1 MKKRNLRIAS
11 GVLAMALLVSTN
23 VFATTTAEY
32 DAQISEIKEKQA
44 QNEAE
49 AEELNAQLES
59 LRSETADA
67 QAYQE
72 TLVAQIEN
80 YQESIDLARERIDE
94 LNSNIS
100 TLEDE
105 IEKADAEYADTF
117 EQLKVRLNAL
127 YTSGGELTTLEILL
141 DSTSLYD
148 FSVRS
153 EAIQGVTRHDKQ
165 LMEAIKAY
173 VLQTQEQSDELSV
186 QKEELAEQKKDLESK
201 QSELQVLEEEN
212 QRLIEELQL
221 QSAEA
226 ENLIAENE
234 AESQDYLA
242 QLDSLIAQ
250 RSEQAAREE
259 AERQQAL
266 ENQQNQGGGSSDA
279 GSSSSGSSGSS
290 GSSNDSSVLNT
301 GDLSF
306 SWPLAGYGYGSITQY
321 YGNNG
326 HMGLDIGIPYGTPI
340 YAAESGQVISAEYH
354 WSWGNNVL
362 IWHNGTY
369 STRYAHCSSLAVSAG
384 EYVQKGQVIGYAGST
399 GNSKTTCT
407 SRCTR
412 TAAAWAAEFRVI
424 LSSKFTIMDGRA
436 AAAAEAAG
444 GPPFFIRNKPAPE
457 CAD

>member
-94 LNSNIS
+94 LNSSIS

-165 LMEAIKAY
+165 LMEEIKSY
-173 VLQTQEQSDELSV
+173 MLQTQEQRDELSV

-226 ENLIAENE
+226 EKLIAENE

-399 GNSKTTCT
+399 GNSTGNHLHFEVYQNG
-407 SRCTR
+407 SRVDPLN
-412 TAAAWAAEFRVI
+412 FV
-424 LSSKFTIMDGRA
+424 
-436 AAAAEAAG
+436 
-444 GPPFFIRNKPAPE
+444 
-457 CAD
+457 

>member
-94 LNSNIS
+94 LNSSIS

-165 LMEAIKAY
+165 LMEEIKAY
-173 VLQTQEQSDELSV
+173 MLQTQEQRDELSV

-266 ENQQNQGGGSSDA
+266 ENQQNQGGDSSDA

-326 HMGLDIGIPYGTPI
+326 HMGLDVGIPYGTPI

-399 GNSKTTCT
+399 GNSTGNHLHFEVYHHG
-407 SRCTR
+407 SRVDPLN
-412 TAAAWAAEFRVI
+412 FV
-424 LSSKFTIMDGRA
+424 
-436 AAAAEAAG
+436 
-444 GPPFFIRNKPAPE
+444 
-457 CAD
+457 

>member
-94 LNSNIS
+94 LNSSIS

-165 LMEAIKAY
+165 LMEEIKAY
-173 VLQTQEQSDELSV
+173 MLQTQEQRDELSV

-259 AERQQAL
+259 EERQQAL

-326 HMGLDIGIPYGTPI
+326 HMGLDVGIPYGTPI

-399 GNSKTTCT
+399 GNSTGNHLHFEVYQNG
-407 SRCTR
+407 SRVDPLN
-412 TAAAWAAEFRVI
+412 FV
-424 LSSKFTIMDGRA
+424 
-436 AAAAEAAG
+436 
-444 GPPFFIRNKPAPE
+444 
-457 CAD
+457 

>member
-94 LNSNIS
+94 LNSSIS

-165 LMEAIKAY
+165 LMEEIKAY
-173 VLQTQEQSDELSV
+173 MLQTQEQRDELSV

-226 ENLIAENE
+226 ENLSAENE

-326 HMGLDIGIPYGTPI
+326 HMGLDVGIPYGTPI

-399 GNSKTTCT
+399 GNSTGNHLHFEVYQNG
-407 SRCTR
+407 SRVDPLN
-412 TAAAWAAEFRVI
+412 FV
-424 LSSKFTIMDGRA
+424 
-436 AAAAEAAG
+436 
-444 GPPFFIRNKPAPE
+444 
-457 CAD
+457 

>member
-1 MKKRNLRIAS
+1 MEFCLYEENEIYAS
-11 GVLAMALLVSTN
+11 PPACWRWRFWFSTN

-94 LNSNIS
+94 LNSSIS

-165 LMEAIKAY
+165 LMEEIKAY
-173 VLQTQEQSDELSV
+173 MLQTQEQRDELSV

-399 GNSKTTCT
+399 GNSTGNHLHFEVYQNG
-407 SRCTR
+407 SRVDPLN
-412 TAAAWAAEFRVI
+412 FV
-424 LSSKFTIMDGRA
+424 
-436 AAAAEAAG
+436 
-444 GPPFFIRNKPAPE
+444 
-457 CAD
+457 

>member
-94 LNSNIS
+94 LNSSIS

-165 LMEAIKAY
+165 LMEEIKAY
-173 VLQTQEQSDELSV
+173 MLQTQEQRDELSV

-279 GSSSSGSSGSS
+279 GSSSSSSSGSS

-399 GNSKTTCT
+399 GNSTGNHLHFEVYQNG
-407 SRCTR
+407 SRVDPLN
-412 TAAAWAAEFRVI
+412 FV
-424 LSSKFTIMDGRA
+424 
-436 AAAAEAAG
+436 
-444 GPPFFIRNKPAPE
+444 
-457 CAD
+457 

>member
-59 LRSETADA
+59 LRSETAEA

-94 LNSNIS
+94 LNSSIS

-165 LMEAIKAY
+165 LMEEIKAY
-173 VLQTQEQSDELSV
+173 MLQTQEQRDELSV

-326 HMGLDIGIPYGTPI
+326 HMGLDVGIPYGTPI

-399 GNSKTTCT
+399 GNSTGNHLHFEVYQNG
-407 SRCTR
+407 SRVDPLN
-412 TAAAWAAEFRVI
+412 FV
-424 LSSKFTIMDGRA
+424 
-436 AAAAEAAG
+436 
-444 GPPFFIRNKPAPE
+444 
-457 CAD
+457 

>member
-94 LNSNIS
+94 LNSSIS

-165 LMEAIKAY
+165 LMEEIKAY
-173 VLQTQEQSDELSV
+173 MLQTQEQRDELSV

-266 ENQQNQGGGSSDA
+266 ENQQNQGGGSFDA

-399 GNSKTTCT
+399 GNSTGNHLHFEVYQNG
-407 SRCTR
+407 SRVDPLN
-412 TAAAWAAEFRVI
+412 FV
-424 LSSKFTIMDGRA
+424 
-436 AAAAEAAG
+436 
-444 GPPFFIRNKPAPE
+444 
-457 CAD
+457 

>member
-94 LNSNIS
+94 LNSSIS

-165 LMEAIKAY
+165 LMEEIKAY
-173 VLQTQEQSDELSV
+173 MLQTQEQRDELSV

-266 ENQQNQGGGSSDA
+266 ENQQNQGGGSSDT

-326 HMGLDIGIPYGTPI
+326 HMGLDVGIPYGTPI

-399 GNSKTTCT
+399 GNSTGNHLHFEVYQNG
-407 SRCTR
+407 SRVDPLN
-412 TAAAWAAEFRVI
+412 FV
-424 LSSKFTIMDGRA
+424 
-436 AAAAEAAG
+436 
-444 GPPFFIRNKPAPE
+444 
-457 CAD
+457 

>member
-94 LNSNIS
+94 LNSSIS

-165 LMEAIKAY
+165 LMEEIKAY
-173 VLQTQEQSDELSV
+173 MLQTQEQRDELSV

-290 GSSNDSSVLNT
+290 GSSNDSSALNT

-326 HMGLDIGIPYGTPI
+326 HMGLDVGIPYGTPI

-399 GNSKTTCT
+399 GNSTGNHLHFEVYQNG
-407 SRCTR
+407 SRVDPLN
-412 TAAAWAAEFRVI
+412 FV
-424 LSSKFTIMDGRA
+424 
-436 AAAAEAAG
+436 
-444 GPPFFIRNKPAPE
+444 
-457 CAD
+457 

>member
-94 LNSNIS
+94 LNSSIS

-165 LMEAIKAY
+165 LMEEIKAY
-173 VLQTQEQSDELSV
+173 MLQTQEQRDELSV

-290 GSSNDSSVLNT
+290 NDSSVLNT
-301 GDLSF
+301 GNLSF

-326 HMGLDIGIPYGTPI
+326 HMGLDVGIPYGTPI

-399 GNSKTTCT
+399 GNSTGNHLHFEVYQNG
-407 SRCTR
+407 SRVDPLN
-412 TAAAWAAEFRVI
+412 FV
-424 LSSKFTIMDGRA
+424 
-436 AAAAEAAG
+436 
-444 GPPFFIRNKPAPE
+444 
-457 CAD
+457 

>member
-94 LNSNIS
+94 LNSSIS

-165 LMEAIKAY
+165 LMEEIKAY
-173 VLQTQEQSDELSV
+173 MLQTQEQRDELSV

-226 ENLIAENE
+226 ENLSAENE

-399 GNSKTTCT
+399 GNSTGNHLHFEVYQNG
-407 SRCTR
+407 SRVDPLN
-412 TAAAWAAEFRVI
+412 FV
-424 LSSKFTIMDGRA
+424 
-436 AAAAEAAG
+436 
-444 GPPFFIRNKPAPE
+444 
-457 CAD
+457 

>member
-94 LNSNIS
+94 LNSSIS

-165 LMEAIKAY
+165 LMEEIKAY
-173 VLQTQEQSDELSV
+173 ILQTQEQRDELSV

-399 GNSKTTCT
+399 GNSTGNHLHFEVYQNG
-407 SRCTR
+407 SRVDPLN
-412 TAAAWAAEFRVI
+412 FV
-424 LSSKFTIMDGRA
+424 
-436 AAAAEAAG
+436 
-444 GPPFFIRNKPAPE
+444 
-457 CAD
+457 

>member
-94 LNSNIS
+94 LNSSIS

-165 LMEAIKAY
+165 LMEEIKAY
-173 VLQTQEQSDELSV
+173 MLQTQEQRDELSV
-186 QKEELAEQKKDLESK
+186 QKEELAEQKKGLESK

-212 QRLIEELQL
+212 QRLIDELQL

-301 GDLSF
+301 GNLSF

-326 HMGLDIGIPYGTPI
+326 HMGLDVGIPYGTPI

-399 GNSKTTCT
+399 GNSTGNHLHFEVYQNG
-407 SRCTR
+407 SRVDPLN
-412 TAAAWAAEFRVI
+412 FV
-424 LSSKFTIMDGRA
+424 
-436 AAAAEAAG
+436 
-444 GPPFFIRNKPAPE
+444 
-457 CAD
+457 

>member
-94 LNSNIS
+94 LNSSIS

-165 LMEAIKAY
+165 LMEEIKAY
-173 VLQTQEQSDELSV
+173 MLQTQEQRDELSV

-326 HMGLDIGIPYGTPI
+326 HMGLDVGIPYGTPI

-399 GNSKTTCT
+399 GNSTGNHLHFEVYQNG
-407 SRCTR
+407 SRVDPLH
-412 TAAAWAAEFRVI
+412 FV
-424 LSSKFTIMDGRA
+424 
-436 AAAAEAAG
+436 
-444 GPPFFIRNKPAPE
+444 
-457 CAD
+457 

>member
-94 LNSNIS
+94 LNSSIS

-165 LMEAIKAY
+165 LMEEIKAY
-173 VLQTQEQSDELSV
+173 ILQTQEQRDELSV

-234 AESQDYLA
+234 AESKDYLA

-326 HMGLDIGIPYGTPI
+326 HMGLDVCIPYGTPI

-399 GNSKTTCT
+399 GNSTGNHLHFEVYQNG
-407 SRCTR
+407 SRVDPLN
-412 TAAAWAAEFRVI
+412 FV
-424 LSSKFTIMDGRA
+424 
-436 AAAAEAAG
+436 
-444 GPPFFIRNKPAPE
+444 
-457 CAD
+457 

>member
-94 LNSNIS
+94 LNSSIS

-165 LMEAIKAY
+165 LMEEIKAY
-173 VLQTQEQSDELSV
+173 MLQTQEQRDELSV

-226 ENLIAENE
+226 ESLIAENE

-326 HMGLDIGIPYGTPI
+326 HMGLDVGIPYGTPI

-399 GNSKTTCT
+399 GNSTGNHLHFEVYQNG
-407 SRCTR
+407 SRVDPLN
-412 TAAAWAAEFRVI
+412 FV
-424 LSSKFTIMDGRA
+424 
-436 AAAAEAAG
+436 
-444 GPPFFIRNKPAPE
+444 
-457 CAD
+457 

>member
-94 LNSNIS
+94 LNSSIS

-165 LMEAIKAY
+165 LMEEIKAY
-173 VLQTQEQSDELSV
+173 MLQTQEQRDELSV

-259 AERQQAL
+259 EERQQAL
-266 ENQQNQGGGSSDA
+266 ENQQNRGGGSSDA

-301 GDLSF
+301 GNLSF

-326 HMGLDIGIPYGTPI
+326 HMGLDVGIPYGTPI

-399 GNSKTTCT
+399 GNSTGNHLHFEVYQNG
-407 SRCTR
+407 SRVDPLN
-412 TAAAWAAEFRVI
+412 FV
-424 LSSKFTIMDGRA
+424 
-436 AAAAEAAG
+436 
-444 GPPFFIRNKPAPE
+444 
-457 CAD
+457 

>member
-94 LNSNIS
+94 LNSSIS

-165 LMEAIKAY
+165 LMEEIKAY
-173 VLQTQEQSDELSV
+173 MLQTQEQRDELSV

-234 AESQDYLA
+234 AESKDYLA

-399 GNSKTTCT
+399 GNSTGNHLHFEVYQNG
-407 SRCTR
+407 SRVDPLN
-412 TAAAWAAEFRVI
+412 FV
-424 LSSKFTIMDGRA
+424 
-436 AAAAEAAG
+436 
-444 GPPFFIRNKPAPE
+444 
-457 CAD
+457 

>member
-94 LNSNIS
+94 LNSSIS

-165 LMEAIKAY
+165 LMEEIKAY
-173 VLQTQEQSDELSV
+173 MLQTQEQRDELSV

-266 ENQQNQGGGSSDA
+266 ENQQNQGGDSSDA

-326 HMGLDIGIPYGTPI
+326 HMGLDVGIPYGTPI

-399 GNSKTTCT
+399 GNSTGNHLHFEVYQNG
-407 SRCTR
+407 SRVDPLN
-412 TAAAWAAEFRVI
+412 FV
-424 LSSKFTIMDGRA
+424 
-436 AAAAEAAG
+436 
-444 GPPFFIRNKPAPE
+444 
-457 CAD
+457 

>member
-94 LNSNIS
+94 LNSSIS

-165 LMEAIKAY
+165 LMEEIKAY
-173 VLQTQEQSDELSV
+173 ILQTQEQRDELSV

-326 HMGLDIGIPYGTPI
+326 HMGLDVGIPYGTPI

-399 GNSKTTCT
+399 GNSTGNHLHFEVYQNG
-407 SRCTR
+407 SRVDLLN
-412 TAAAWAAEFRVI
+412 FV
-424 LSSKFTIMDGRA
+424 
-436 AAAAEAAG
+436 
-444 GPPFFIRNKPAPE
+444 
-457 CAD
+457 

>member
-94 LNSNIS
+94 LNSSIS

-165 LMEAIKAY
+165 LMEEIKAY
-173 VLQTQEQSDELSV
+173 MIQTQEQRDELSV

-301 GDLSF
+301 GNLSF

-399 GNSKTTCT
+399 GNSTGNHLHFEVYQNG
-407 SRCTR
+407 SRVDPLN
-412 TAAAWAAEFRVI
+412 FV
-424 LSSKFTIMDGRA
+424 
-436 AAAAEAAG
+436 
-444 GPPFFIRNKPAPE
+444 
-457 CAD
+457 

>member
-94 LNSNIS
+94 LNSSIS

-165 LMEAIKAY
+165 LMEEIKAY
-173 VLQTQEQSDELSV
+173 MLQSQEQRDELSV
-186 QKEELAEQKKDLESK
+186 QKEELAEQKKDPESK
-201 QSELQVLEEEN
+201 QSEQQVLEEEN
-212 QRLIEELQL
+212 QRLSEELQL

-306 SWPLAGYGYGSITQY
+306 SWPLAGYGYGCITQY

-399 GNSKTTCT
+399 GNSTGNHLHFEVYQNG
-407 SRCTR
+407 SRVDPLN
-412 TAAAWAAEFRVI
+412 FV
-424 LSSKFTIMDGRA
+424 
-436 AAAAEAAG
+436 
-444 GPPFFIRNKPAPE
+444 
-457 CAD
+457 